1 MASRYGGE
9 GTPVKEG
16 RRVLL
21 SHETGCP
28 KQIVVAFS
36 TPRRLTRAVDFRF
49 PMIKL
54 SSRLVALAVSFSLSA
69 QGAGPAVMISVTPGT
84 EPGRGRTVR
93 EVVASRRQVVDLL
106 PLPSPGVVSTDLIAI
121 EQRSQAVRLALARA
135 RKKESEAL
143 WDDCVREVAGAMSD
157 ALEVI
162 ATTGEFALLRDLH
175 LQAGFCLSLADQ
187 ASGAR
192 SHFRSAALLDETPPP
207 SGLHREEAERVQV
220 EARNELLARPRGKV
234 RIVTEPPGARVL
246 IDGREVP
253 GVTPIEVEAR
263 LGDHFVT
270 LRRFRYE
277 SNTEQRFLQQFGLV
291 RVNLEPARRSTL
303 GAQLLAVRQGQA
315 PMPSHDEIFLAEAAW
330 SRAEQVL
337 NLAPERAGGGYRLSL
352 RETANGKML
361 KSVALAGGA
370 DEAATRRAVCD
381 LLGETCEAPRGIP
394 WYVWPLAGAVIAGGV
409 VTTALVLDANRDTR
423 ICPPSGCR

>member
-1 MASRYGGE
+1 
-9 GTPVKEG
+9 
-16 RRVLL
+16 
-21 SHETGCP
+21 
-28 KQIVVAFS
+28 
-36 TPRRLTRAVDFRF
+36 
-49 PMIKL
+49 
-54 SSRLVALAVSFSLSA
+54 
-69 QGAGPAVMISVTPGT
+69 
-84 EPGRGRTVR
+84 
-93 EVVASRRQVVDLL
+93 
-106 PLPSPGVVSTDLIAI
+106 
-121 EQRSQAVRLALARA
+121 
-135 RKKESEAL
+135 
-143 WDDCVREVAGAMSD
+143 
-157 ALEVI
+157 
-162 ATTGEFALLRDLH
+162 
-175 LQAGFCLSLADQ
+175 LSLADQ

-303 GAQLLAVRQGQA
+303 GAQLLAVRQAQA
-315 PMPSHDEIFLAEAAW
+315 PMPSADEIFLAEAAW

-337 NLAPERAGGGYRLSL
+337 SVAPTNPGGAYRLSL
-352 RETANGKML
+352 TETANGKVI
-361 KSVALAGGA
+361 KSVPLARSA

-394 WYVWPLAGAVIAGGV
+394 WYVWPLAGAVIVGGV
-409 VTTALVLDANRDTR
+409 VTTTLVLENNRDTR
-423 ICPPSGCR
+423 FCGPSGCR